1 MDLFVNTRSVA
12 LRLRV
17 PFAWDATVG
26 ALREEILTRAG
37 KRGFAAERCALSVNR
52 ASLDDTDTLED
63 AVESGEQ
70 ASIEAE
76 LSTPGASAGS
86 AF

>member
-1 MDLFVNTRSVA
+1 MDLFVNTRSVE

-17 PFAWDATVG
+17 PSERDATVG
-26 ALREEILTRAG
+26 ALQEEILTRAG

-52 ASLDDTDTLED
+52 ASLDDTDTLEE
-63 AVESGEQ
+63 AVDFREQ
-70 ASIEAE
+70 ALIEAE